1 MFDVKRSTI
10 LFKKGRGGG
19 GGVGQFCLA
28 NILFLPLGCARIFY
42 HLKVESNLF
51 PSVFILYNIF
61 IKVSPKILI
70 L

>member
-1 MFDVKRSTI
+1 MDHFI
-10 LFKKGRGGG
+10 LEGERGG

-28 NILFLPLGCARIFY
+28 KIFFLPLGCARIFY
-42 HLKVESNLF
+42 HRKVEPNLF